1 MCHVL
6 VIEDERVIAEH
17 IAGLAED
24 GGATSVR
31 IAATEQDAIA
41 AAREEPPSII
51 LSDVRLLEGT
61 GPAAVAAIRRA
72 QGAVPVIFITGTPE
86 DVEPCEPP
94 AVVLAKPISSAA
106 VLRNFRLLAPL

>member
-6 VIEDERVIAEH
+6 IIEDEWVIAEH
-17 IAGLAED
+17 IAWLAED

-31 IAATEQDAIA
+31 IAATERDAVE
-41 AAREEPPSII
+41 AAREEPPAVI

-61 GPAAVAAIRRA
+61 GPGAVAAIRRA

-86 DVEPCEPP
+86 EVEACEPP
-94 AVVLAKPISSAA
+94 TVVLGKPVSGAA
-106 VLRNFRLLAPL
+106 VIAQLRSLARL

>member
-6 VIEDERVIAEH
+6 IIEDEWLIAEH

-24 GGATSVR
+24 CGATSVR
-31 IAATEQDAIA
+31 IAATEEDAVE
-41 AAREEPPSII
+41 AARAEPPCII

-61 GPAAVAAIRRA
+61 GPGAVAAIRRA

-86 DVEPCEPP
+86 DVEPHEPP
-94 AVVLAKPISSAA
+94 TVILGKPISNAA
-106 VLRNFRLLAPL
+106 VLHNFRSLAPL